1 MSLLKSASTISGLT
15 LLSRITGLI
24 RDILIARTFGASG
37 LTDAFWVAF
46 RIPNLL
52 RRLFAEGAF
61 SQAFVPIL
69 GEQKAK
75 SDHKTVK
82 SLIDNVAII
91 LFLSLIITSVI
102 GVIGAPV
109 VVYLIAS
116 GFHDD
121 PELMRDAVWMTRMMF
136 PYIVCMSLVALA
148 SGVLN
153 TWKKFAIPAFTPV
166 LLNLCMIFACFDLIK
181 YFTPPIYALAV
192 GVMMGG
198 IAQLSMQL
206 IALSK
211 IGLLPD
217 IRKSVRKAWRD
228 PNVRRIIHLMG
239 PAILGVSVAQISI
252 LINTNIASWLTP
264 GSVSWLS
271 FADRIMEF
279 PTALL
284 GVALGTVLLPS
295 LSETIAKGDKESYV
309 RLLNWGLKLT
319 FLLGIP
325 CIVGMA
331 LLGDGLISTLF
342 NYGAFGHDD
351 VRMTK
356 YAVIAYA
363 VGLLGIL
370 CVKILAPG
378 YYAQQN
384 IKTPVKVAIAV
395 LIVTQFFNLLLV
407 PIFDHAGLALSIGMG
422 AILNSTLL
430 YIGLRRRFPL
440 LLHKKGIWPR
450 FFIRV
455 VPAVV
460 LLSLWLYF
468 SSGNVDWTMN
478 STSSWNYYLAS
489 WLHDNFGFN
498 LNTRG
503 NAHILARALSLL
515 FIIVISMVVY
525 FVALYS
531 SGFKIKNLNKNN
543 A

>member
-1 MSLLKSASTISGLT
+1 MSLLKSAVTISGLT
-15 LLSRITGLI
+15 FLSRITGLI

-69 GEQKAK
+69 GEQRAK
-75 SDHKTVK
+75 SDHGTVK
-82 SLIDNVAII
+82 GLIDNVAII
-91 LFLSLIITSVI
+91 LFLALIVTSIVGI
-102 GVIGAPV
+102 IGAPI

-121 PELMRDAVWMTRMMF
+121 PVLMNDAVWMTRIMF
-136 PYIVCMSLVALA
+136 PYIVCMSLIALA

-166 LLNLCMIFACFDLIK
+166 LLNLSMIFSCFFLIQ

-192 GVMMGG
+192 GVMIGG
-198 IAQLSMQL
+198 VAQLSVQML
-206 IALSK
+206 ALAK
-211 IGLLPD
+211 IGLFLD
-217 IRKSVRKAWRD
+217 IRKSARKAWKD
-228 PNVRRIIHLMG
+228 PNVRRIIRLMG

-295 LSETIAKGDKESYV
+295 LSESIAKDDKENYV

-325 CIVGMA
+325 CIVGMF
-331 LLGDGLISTLF
+331 LLGEGLISTMF
-342 NYGAFGHDD
+342 NYGAFGFDD

-356 YAVIAYA
+356 FAVTAYA

-384 IKTPVKVAIAV
+384 IKTPVKVAVVV
-395 LIVTQFFNLLLV
+395 LIATQIFNLFFV
-407 PIFDHAGLALSIGMG
+407 PIFDHAGLALSIGLG
-422 AILNSTLL
+422 AICNSTLL
-430 YIGLRRRFPL
+430 YIGLRRRFPI
-440 LLHKKGIWPR
+440 HIKGIWPR
-450 FFIRV
+450 FFLRV
-455 VPAVV
+455 TPAVI
-460 LLSLWLYF
+460 LLSLWLWF
-468 SSGNVDWTMN
+468 ADTNVDWTMQ
-478 STSSWNYYLAS
+478 STEGWNYYIALK
-489 WLHDNFGFN
+489 
-498 LNTRG
+498 LNTLFGLDLDFRS
-503 NAHILARALSLL
+503 NAHILGRAIVLG
-515 FIIVISMVVY
+515 FIILVSMVIY

-531 SGFKIKNLNKNN
+531 CGFKIKNLNKNK